1 MTVTV
6 GYLTKRFPR
15 LSETFILDEIL
26 GLEAAGV
33 PLRLYAI
40 AHPGEEIVQPDVVR
54 VKSPVVYLRAPG
66 GWRQSSREVFATLG
80 AHARLLARSPRRYL
94 GVVSYIARRRR
105 HLSTVRNFAE
115 AGRLALLLENDGA
128 RHLHAAFAHGPATVA
143 HFVHLLTG
151 LPFSFAA
158 HAKDIYVS
166 APDLLARK
174 VGDSGFVLTCSQSAA
189 DTLAAI
195 AGPDA
200 AKVLLAHHGVDTRR
214 FAPPTQTAGDVDT
227 LSPLRVLAVGR
238 LVAKKGYP
246 VLFEAL
252 AALAAEGRS
261 VFCTVIGDGPDKAEL
276 DALARHLDLSE
287 RIRFVGSQTHQQVAA
302 SYRDA
307 DVFVQA
313 SVVLANGDRDGIP
326 NSLLEAMSSG
336 LAVVASDVAGIPEV
350 VVPGCG
356 LLVAPG
362 EAASLAAALGRLAGD
377 PDLRARLGAA
387 ARRHVV
393 SYFDRTACAL
403 AIAPLFETTQGETGP
418 IRSTLSAP
426 ETELPETELPE
437 MELPAVLSET
447 VLS

>member
-1 MTVTV
+1 MTSTV
-6 GYLTKRFPR
+6 AYLTKRFPR

-33 PLRLYAI
+33 PLRLYAV
-40 AHPGEEIVQPDVVR
+40 AHPGEETVQPDVAR
-54 VKSPVVYLRAPG
+54 VKSQVAYLRAPG
-66 GWRQSSREVFATLG
+66 GWRQSSREVAATVA
-80 AHARLLARSPRRYL
+80 AHARLLRRSPQRYL
-94 GVVSYIARRRR
+94 GVVAYIARKRR
-105 HLSTVRNFAE
+105 HLSTMRNFAQ
-115 AGRLALLLENDGA
+115 AGRLALLLEADGA
-128 RHLHAAFAHGPATVA
+128 SHLHAAFAHGPASVA

-151 LPFSFAA
+151 LPYSFSA

-174 VGDSGFVLTCSQSAA
+174 VGDASFVLTCSQSAA
-189 DTLAAI
+189 DAMAAF

-214 FAPPTQTAGDVDT
+214 FAPHPGTGRALDP

-246 VLFEAL
+246 VLLEAL
-252 AALAAEGRS
+252 AALTAEGRPVS
-261 VFCTVIGDGPDKAEL
+261 CTLIGAGPDRAEL
-276 DALARHLDLSE
+276 EAMAGRLDVSSL
-287 RIRFVGSQTHQQVAA
+287 IRFLGSRTHQQVAD
-302 SYRDA
+302 SYREA

-326 NSLLEAMSSG
+326 NSLLEAMASG

-356 LLVAPG
+356 LLVPSG
-362 EAASLAAALGRLAGD
+362 DPAALAAALGHLASD
-377 PDLRARLGAA
+377 PALRSRLGSA

-393 SYFDRTACAL
+393 SSFDRTACAQ
-403 AIAPLFETTQGETGP
+403 AIAPLFGASPGELEP
-418 IRSTLSAP
+418 IQSTLPAAMALPGARGESA
-426 ETELPETELPE
+426 LG
-437 MELPAVLSET
+437 
-447 VLS
+447 